1 MRFKFFTNG
10 QQVVK
15 AIEEIL
21 IETNFEETIQPI
33 PLVILDI
40 NMPILDGL
48 QTAKKI
54 KQMFVDLN
62 DSIRKNSEES
72 SEPKQPRTIIR
83 PFICHLT

>member
-1 MRFKFFTNG
+1 M
-10 QQVVK
+10 VK

-21 IETNFEETIQPI
+21 VETNFEETIQPV

-62 DSIRKNSEES
+62 DSIRRDSEES
-72 SEPKQPRTIIR
+72 S
-83 PFICHLT
+83 

>member
-1 MRFKFFTNG
+1 MI
-10 QQVVK
+10 K

-21 IETNFEETIQPI
+21 IETDFEETIQPI

-54 KQMFVDLN
+54 KQMFIDLN
-62 DSIRKNSEES
+62 DSIRRDLEES
-72 SEPKQPRTIIR
+72 SEPKKPRTIVR